1 MVEPN
6 GQSRCTTPRDPER
19 GGSVSASPKREKTG
33 FGRAEPVS
41 PARAKSR
48 KLSASLPVIGLALV
62 MSHRD
67 NPNFIRLESEK
78 EVVWKPGDT
87 LPTDLSANNR
97 WTIWNG
103 KNVGDR
109 GLHGIQEFGSQS
121 QLPGIVVLGRFE
133 QFHLGESME

>member
-1 MVEPN
+1 
-6 GQSRCTTPRDPER
+6 
-19 GGSVSASPKREKTG
+19 
-33 FGRAEPVS
+33 
-41 PARAKSR
+41 
-48 KLSASLPVIGLALV
+48 